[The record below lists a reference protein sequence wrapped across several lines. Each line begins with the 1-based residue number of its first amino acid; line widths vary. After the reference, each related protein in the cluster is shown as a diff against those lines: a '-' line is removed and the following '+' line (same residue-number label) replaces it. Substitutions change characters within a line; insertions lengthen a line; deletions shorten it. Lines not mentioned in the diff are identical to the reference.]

1 MDLHIK
7 MFIVKI
13 IKKERSRDRRAIM
26 KFQSTKDE
34 EIVLTGSRE
43 EEKVPAIQECDLH
56 WHLIS
61 HQQN

>member
-1 MDLHIK
+1 
-7 MFIVKI
+7 
-13 IKKERSRDRRAIM
+13 M

-34 EIVLTGSRE
+34 ERVLKGSRE
-43 EEKVPAIQECDLH
+43 EEKVPAIQECDLD